1 MLFVASPQLAYILLV
16 HVLVADKLTFVESIA
31 IQPLTD
37 KVYVP
42 SSEELKVYE
51 LAEILTL
58 ASYDRVNLE
67 QLPLPEVLPG
77 VTRDVT

>member
-1 MLFVASPQLAYILLV
+1 
-16 HVLVADKLTFVESIA
+16 LVADKLTFVESIA

-37 KVYVP
+37 NSYLP
-42 SSEELKVYE
+42 SSKELKVDA

-58 ASYDRVNLE
+58 ASYDRMNLE

>member
-1 MLFVASPQLAYILLV
+1 MDNSYL
-16 HVLVADKLTFVESIA
+16 
-31 IQPLTD
+31 
-37 KVYVP
+37 P
-42 SSEELKVYE
+42 SSKELKVYE

-58 ASYDRVNLE
+58 ASYDRMNLE

>member
-1 MLFVASPQLAYILLV
+1 
-16 HVLVADKLTFVESIA
+16 LVADKLTFVESIA

-37 KVYVP
+37 NSYLP
-42 SSEELKVYE
+42 SSKELKVYE

-58 ASYDRVNLE
+58 ASYDRMNLE